1 MAARRPPGAAGPRP
15 RAERHSRRC
24 PPARAEPIH
33 KKNFIHKTGGGGG
46 GPGAAEL
53 LPRGAAGSGPG
64 AAGIFGRF
72 GIIMVLKDFPA
83 GISQSDAAQCFSKN
97 PGFVPD
103 GGAGAAAQGCSSP
116 LGQRR
121 WKCREPGTLRG
132 SCLSENTFGLVAAL
146 LCFVWNMLE
155 LSLQPG
161 LRNY

>member
-1 MAARRPPGAAGPRP
+1 
-15 RAERHSRRC
+15 
-24 PPARAEPIH
+24 
-33 KKNFIHKTGGGGG
+33 
-46 GPGAAEL
+46 
-53 LPRGAAGSGPG
+53 
-64 AAGIFGRF
+64 
-72 GIIMVLKDFPA
+72 MVLKDFPA
-83 GISQSDAAQCFSKN
+83 GISETDAAQCFSKN

-116 LGQRR
+116 PGQRR

-132 SCLSENTFGLVAAL
+132 SCRSENTFGLVAVL